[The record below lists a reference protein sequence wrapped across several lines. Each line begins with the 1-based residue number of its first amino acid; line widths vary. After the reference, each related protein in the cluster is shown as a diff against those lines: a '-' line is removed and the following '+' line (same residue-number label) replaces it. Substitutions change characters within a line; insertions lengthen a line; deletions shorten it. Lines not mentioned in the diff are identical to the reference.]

1 MILCKE
7 ILQPG
12 VPGETAQNIQ
22 ASNQLALVAAGLLA
36 LSISLAIAKYVSRGN
51 LSSIA
56 FSLIGVALMVFH
68 PIWTVST
75 RSGDCGTMRYLFS
88 FVVAG
93 LIGLFV
99 IVQVLLLL
107 GRRDDSAMRA
117 DYEDRNA

>member
-1 MILCKE
+1 
-7 ILQPG
+7 
-12 VPGETAQNIQ
+12 
-22 ASNQLALVAAGLLA
+22 
-36 LSISLAIAKYVSRGN
+36 
-51 LSSIA
+51 
-56 FSLIGVALMVFH
+56 LIGVALMVFH